1 MRRNGRFLILSG
13 GLLLALAL
21 LLTAYNLW
29 DQRRAAEAVRTA
41 LVQLLPQ
48 IQPSSAPSEG
58 DGEAEPD
65 MVLRTV
71 EQRRYSGV
79 LSIPALDLSLP
90 VAWDWSFPTLKTSPC
105 RYAGSLSTQ
114 DLVIAGHNYPSH
126 FGRLNELEPGD
137 SVQFTDLTG
146 RVLSYTVVELETL
159 EKTAVEEMTSGIWDL
174 TLFTCTVGGSAR
186 LAVRCRLS

>member
-1 MRRNGRFLILSG
+1 MSG

>member
-29 DQRRAAEAVRTA
+29 DQRRAAEAVQTV

-58 DGEAEPD
+58 DGRPSRTWSCGPWSSGATPAFCPSPPWTSASRWPGTGASHAE
-65 MVLRTV
+65 
-71 EQRRYSGV
+71 
-79 LSIPALDLSLP
+79 DL
-90 VAWDWSFPTLKTSPC
+90 PC